1 LVRAKQR
8 LTPTEDLK
16 GLGTADAMVRI
27 IGRPDLETGRD
38 LNADRA
44 SAVDEPFFDSRNLG
58 KMSVYR
64 TKRARG

>member
-38 LNADRA
+38 LNPDRA
-44 SAVDEPFFDSRNLG
+44 PAVDEPFLDS
-58 KMSVYR
+58 
-64 TKRARG
+64 